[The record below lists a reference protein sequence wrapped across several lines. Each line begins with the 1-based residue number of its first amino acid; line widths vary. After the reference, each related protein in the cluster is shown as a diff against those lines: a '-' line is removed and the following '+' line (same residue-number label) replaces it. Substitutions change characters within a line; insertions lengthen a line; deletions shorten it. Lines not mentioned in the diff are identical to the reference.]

1 MRRFMRRRRHAAK
14 VKDPL
19 EMRMGSPQY
28 GQLILHGEPVPRA
41 RDIEFE
47 SLVWSGD
54 RRLLAGQE
62 LVSWLH
68 EPRTRVVIFEL
79 IGAFG
84 LPPHRR
90 CAASVRRFGSRTT
103 RWFTATCKIVK
114 ESANCGSRY
123 GVRGFVLV
131 DQSGNRIRVGS
142 GLAE

>member
-68 EPRTRVVIFEL
+68 EPRTRVVIYDADRRLRLATSPAMRGFCTPIRFEDDAL
-79 IGAFG
+79 VYGH
-84 LPPHRR
+84 LQDRR
-90 CAASVRRFGSRTT
+90 GERELRLEVRRT
-103 RWFTATCKIVK
+103 W
-114 ESANCGSRY
+114 
-123 GVRGFVLV
+123 VRA
-131 DQSGNRIRVGS
+131 R
-142 GLAE
+142 